1 MMRWKYVVLFIF
13 GALVGGVEGGLHG
26 QSWNRPVHYTSLIT
40 VFVIFPVV
48 FIGMALTIRSLKEF
62 IKLVIVTHV
71 GWIVSWSISHCII
84 YGWVFDDPI
93 LMTPAFI
100 LANLSY
106 SVVIH
111 EIRFI
116 LPERM
121 KEEDFIAAV
130 FSTGRIIC
138 GKARSALRSLKP
150 VLQRPEVRRFVIPL
164 GLFLLLIVVLFHS
177 SLAVGA
183 LVFKFSD
190 KAEEIRQGIG
200 REVTFYYEP
209 RASVVK
215 GTLTEVGYQY
225 EWGRLWIIFMRVN
238 IEYVHEQGQGG
249 GSISSIISPF
259 ELDRIEFVEKQD

>member
-1 MMRWKYVVLFIF
+1 MMRWKYVVFFIF

-26 QSWNRPVHYTSLIT
+26 QSWNRPVHYTALIT

-48 FIGMALTIRSLKEF
+48 FIGMALTIRSLKEL
-62 IKLVIVTHV
+62 IRLVIVTHV
-71 GWIVSWSISHCII
+71 GWIVSWTISHCIV
-84 YGWVFDDPI
+84 YRWLFDDPI
-93 LMTPAFI
+93 LWTGVLV

-121 KEEDFIAAV
+121 KEEGFITAV
-130 FSTGRIIC
+130 FSTGRIIY
-138 GKARSALRSLKP
+138 GKARSVLRSLKP
-150 VLQRPEVRRFVIPL
+150 VLQLPEVRRFVIPCL
-164 GLFLLLIVVLFHS
+164 LFLLLLVVLFHS

-200 REVTFYYEP
+200 REVTFYYKA

-215 GTLTEVGYQY
+215 GKLTEVGYQY
-225 EWGRLWIIFMRVN
+225 EWGRLWIVYMRVK
-238 IEYVHEQGQGG
+238 IEYKRGQGG
-249 GSISSIISPF
+249 GSVSTIFSPF
-259 ELDRIEFVEKQD
+259 EIDRIEFVEKQN